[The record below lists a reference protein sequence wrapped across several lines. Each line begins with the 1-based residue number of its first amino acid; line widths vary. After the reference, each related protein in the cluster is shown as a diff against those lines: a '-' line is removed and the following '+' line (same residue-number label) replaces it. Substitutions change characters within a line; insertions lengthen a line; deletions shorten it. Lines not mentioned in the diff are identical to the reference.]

1 MSISRQSTG
10 PDAPSDAQPAGWRTV
25 DIVVAAVIA
34 VAFGAVFQAWNLVW
48 AAATPAFLTF
58 PPLQGFMYGV
68 WMIPGVLVPLVIRR
82 PGAALLGE
90 AVAASA
96 SAILGAQWGLLT
108 VVYGV
113 MQGAAA
119 ELVFAFGLYRRWGLG
134 SAILAAAAAGAAA
147 SLLDLVIY
155 YPDWAAAWQ
164 LAYAALV
171 IPSSAAIGGVGSW
184 GLVRSL
190 AQTGVLS
197 GFASGRDQREV

>member
-1 MSISRQSTG
+1 MQTSTPGVNHEVVPAG
-10 PDAPSDAQPAGWRTV
+10 PAAGWRTV

-34 VAFGAVFQAWNLVW
+34 VAFGAVFQVWNLVW
-48 AAATPAFLTF
+48 EGARPAFLAF
-58 PPLQGFMYGV
+58 PPLQGLMYGV
-68 WMIPGVLVPLVIRR
+68 WMIPGVVVPLVIRR

-90 AVAASA
+90 ALAASA
-96 SAILGAQWGLLT
+96 SALFGAPWGLLT
-108 VVYGV
+108 VVYGL

-119 ELVFAFGLYRRWGLG
+119 ELVFAFGLYRRWGLV

-147 SLLDLVIY
+147 SLLDVALY
-155 YPDWAAAWQ
+155 YLEWAPAWQ

-171 IPSSAAIGGVGSW
+171 IPSSAAIGGIGSW

-197 GFASGRDQREV
+197 AFASGRDQREV

>member
-1 MSISRQSTG
+1 MSISTQT
-10 PDAPSDAQPAGWRTV
+10 PDSGVMSDKPAVGWRTV

-34 VAFGAVFQAWNLVW
+34 VAFGAVFQVWNLVW
-48 AAATPAFLTF
+48 EGARPAFVAF
-58 PPLQGFMYGV
+58 PPLQGLMYGV
-68 WMIPGVLVPLVIRR
+68 WMIPGVVVPLVIRR

-96 SAILGAQWGLLT
+96 SALFGAPWGLLT

-119 ELVFAFGLYRRWGLG
+119 ELVFAFGLYRRWGLLA
-134 SAILAAAAAGAAA
+134 AILAAAAAGAAA
-147 SLLDLVIY
+147 SLLDVALY
-155 YPDWAAAWQ
+155 YLEWAPAWQ
-164 LAYAALV
+164 LTYAALV
-171 IPSSAAIGGVGSW
+171 IPSSAAIGGIGSW